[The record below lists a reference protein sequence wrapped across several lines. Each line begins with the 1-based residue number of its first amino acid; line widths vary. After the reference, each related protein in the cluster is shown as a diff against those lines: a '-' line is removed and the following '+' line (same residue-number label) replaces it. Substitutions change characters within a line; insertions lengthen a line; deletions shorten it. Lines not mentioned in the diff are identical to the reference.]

1 MTSGG
6 SEPLLTPAGS
16 HPAGQSPLF
25 RHLVLLL
32 VMVEV
37 LVLVY
42 SGASTSALVL
52 VNVAPAGAS
61 HQAASLPIP
70 RGGEASRGLMVGILS
85 EFSQSVTIL
94 DSLWVFTAQLLS
106 LDQVEPSRGESK
118 SSWMMGE
125 GAVPLYKKESSIAIV
140 QEGEQCRHQEGE
152 QRRSSKSD
160 GTFLATAA
168 VVDGS

>member
-42 SGASTSALVL
+42 SSASTGALVL
-52 VNVAPAGAS
+52 VNIAPAGAS

-70 RGGEASRGLMVGILS
+70 RGEEASRGLMVGILS
-85 EFSQSVTIL
+85 QFSQSVTIL

-125 GAVPLYKKESSIAIV
+125 AAVPSYKKESNSAIIKK
-140 QEGEQCRHQEGE
+140 E
-152 QRRSSKSD
+152 SSAD

>member
-42 SGASTSALVL
+42 SGAGTSALVL
-52 VNVAPAGAS
+52 INVAPPGAS

-70 RGGEASRGLMVGILS
+70 RGEEASRGLMVGILS

-94 DSLWVFTAQLLS
+94 DSLWVFTAQLLRPRPGGAQQGREQVQ
-106 LDQVEPSRGESK
+106 LDDGG
-118 SSWMMGE
+118 SSS
-125 GAVPLYKKESSIAIV
+125 VIV
-140 QEGEQCRHQEGE
+140 QEGEQHCHHTRRINSAILQEG
-152 QRRSSKSD
+152 
-160 GTFLATAA
+160 
-168 VVDGS
+168 